1 MIGMHNYKELTPEK
15 LEYIVVAGTDEITDG
30 ERLFFQIDDY
40 DIVLLQIAGEYYAVG
55 DVCTHD
61 DGPLGDGEVED
72 CAIICPRHG
81 ARFDI
86 HTGKVLSLPAYE
98 DIPVFP
104 VRVQDGQIE
113 IGLPL
118 ED

>member
-1 MIGMHNYKELTPEK
+1 MSNYKELAPEK
-15 LEYIVVAGTDEITDG
+15 LEYVAVAEVGEIADG
-30 ERLFFQIDDY
+30 ERLFFQIDDF

-55 DVCTHD
+55 DVCSHD
-61 DGPLGDGEVED
+61 NGPLGDGEVED

-86 HTGKVLSLPAYE
+86 RTGKVITLPAYE
-98 DIPVFP
+98 GIPVYP
-104 VRVQDGQIE
+104 VRVQAGQIE

-118 ED
+118 EV

>member
-1 MIGMHNYKELTPEK
+1 MHNYKELAPDK
-15 LEYIVVAGTDEITDG
+15 IEYVAVAEPSEISDG
-30 ERLFFQIDDY
+30 ERLFFQIDDF

-55 DVCTHD
+55 NICTHD
-61 DGPLGDGEVED
+61 NGPLGDGQVEA
-72 CAIICPRHG
+72 CAIACPRHG

-86 HTGKVLSLPAYE
+86 RTGKVLALPAYE

-118 ED
+118 GG